1 MVVSVK
7 FWHVFGLSIESV
19 EAQPVYG
26 HTSEEDEA
34 DATIYFF
41 DGYIINI
48 PFCKIMIGSV
58 WGMIDN

>member
-1 MVVSVK
+1 MVVQVS

-26 HTSEEDEA
+26 HTPEEDVA

-41 DGYIINI
+41 DGYILNI
-48 PFCKIMIGSV
+48 PFVKIMIGDV
-58 WGMIDN
+58 WGFLE